1 MLYTKVCSIKR
12 NTYNDGRLHYAAI
25 FERLHVHCAGRSIPD
40 RLVWQGPIRDTSTVA
55 RNDSMELSV

>member
-1 MLYTKVCSIKR
+1 MRYIEVCSIKR
-12 NTYNDGRLHYAAI
+12 NTYNDERLHYAAI
-25 FERLHVHCAGRSIPD
+25 FERLHVHCAGPSIPD